1 MAKFPEFLGGMRA
14 GFAALPLLAALA
26 ALQAAE
32 PAAPAQDARRR
43 QEILF
48 AELPERNAGDAP
60 FDIAAKA
67 TSRLLVSLEVI
78 SGPAALDGR
87 KLTLSGR
94 PGLVVIRATQDGD
107 AMFLP
112 ALAAE
117 RAFTVNPAPFAP
129 RILSQPAGSRA
140 AIGDTVVLTVE
151 ASGEPRPALQWR
163 KDGIPVAGATGRDL
177 ALAPATL
184 SDAGAYDVV
193 AANAAG
199 SATSEQARV
208 TVGKRRQVITFQG
221 PVNATAGT
229 TVALSASATS
239 GLPVRFD
246 VVSGSAVMNGAT
258 LTVQSAGT
266 VAVQASQPGDVTFA
280 AAEPVTQTFVVGAS
294 GQRVP

>member
-1 MAKFPEFLGGMRA
+1 MAEFPQFLGCMRA
-14 GFAALPLLAALA
+14 GFAALPLLA

-48 AELPERNAGDAP
+48 AELPARNAGDAP

-67 TSRLLVSLEVI
+67 TSRLPVALEVL

-87 KLTLSGR
+87 TLTLTGR

-107 AMFLP
+107 ASFLP
-112 ALAAE
+112 APAAE
-117 RAFTVNPAPFAP
+117 RAFTVNPVPFAP
-129 RILSQPAGSRA
+129 SIVSQPAGRRA
-140 AIGDTVVLTVE
+140 AIGDTVVLSVE

-163 KDGIPVAGATGRDL
+163 KDLIPVAGATGRDL
-177 ALAPATL
+177 ALAPAAL
-184 SDAGAYDVV
+184 SDAGDYDVV
-193 AANAAG
+193 ATNSLG
-199 SATSEQARV
+199 SATSGRARV
-208 TVGKRRQVITFQG
+208 AVDKRHQVIAFQI
-221 PVNATAGT
+221 PTNITAGT

-246 VVSGSAVMNGAT
+246 VVAGSAVLNGAT
-258 LTVQSAGT
+258 LTAQSAGT
-266 VAVQASQPGDVTFA
+266 VSVQASQPGDATFE
-280 AAEPVTQTFVVGAS
+280 AAEPVTQTFMVGAGAS